1 MAVAERG
8 ESGGRK
14 GEWDLVMLRRASE
27 GGRMAQRTDCAD
39 RKVERRGVDGE
50 TFRDI
55 ESAEGGLESWLSTLA
70 AELR

>member
-39 RKVERRGVDGE
+39 RKVERRAWTGRRFE
-50 TFRDI
+50 TLSQRR
-55 ESAEGGLESWLSTLA
+55 EGWRAG
-70 AELR
+70 